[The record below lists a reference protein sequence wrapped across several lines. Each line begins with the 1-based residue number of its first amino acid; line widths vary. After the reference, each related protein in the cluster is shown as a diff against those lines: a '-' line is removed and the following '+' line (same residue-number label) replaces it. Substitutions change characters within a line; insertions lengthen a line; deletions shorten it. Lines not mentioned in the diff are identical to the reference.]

1 MGALAT
7 RPMAMQEMAVIS
19 AVHSSTPVRS
29 MPGTADIALV
39 DSVCALGMVRPES
52 DYADLVVDLSN
63 NFGLQ
68 EYGIAFRKGS
78 DMVEAVNAAIAELTE
93 DGTVAEIAER
103 YGLTDSL
110 IK

>member
-1 MGALAT
+1 M
-7 RPMAMQEMAVIS
+7 
-19 AVHSSTPVRS
+19 
-29 MPGTADIALV
+29 
-39 DSVCALGMVRPES
+39 
-52 DYADLVVDLSN
+52 VDLSN

-68 EYGIAFRKGS
+68 EYGTAFRKGS

>member
-1 MGALAT
+1 M
-7 RPMAMQEMAVIS
+7 
-19 AVHSSTPVRS
+19 
-29 MPGTADIALV
+29 
-39 DSVCALGMVRPES
+39 
-52 DYADLVVDLSN
+52 VDLSN

-103 YGLTDSL
+103 YGLTDSHQVSNPAIHHIL
-110 IK
+110 HAFTAGCRGGGRVKAPSPQQYVICEVPYV